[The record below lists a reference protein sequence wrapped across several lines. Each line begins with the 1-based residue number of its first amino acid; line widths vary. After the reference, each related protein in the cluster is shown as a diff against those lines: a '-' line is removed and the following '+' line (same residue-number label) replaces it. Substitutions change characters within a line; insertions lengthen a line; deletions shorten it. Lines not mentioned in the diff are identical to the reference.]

1 MTKLSLLAAAGGVLA
16 LVLIAKIGV
25 AAPLSQGADAT
36 IKAAATLNM
45 VEQTHG
51 THRACRLGRVPR
63 WRAIRWHRHIGVSN
77 VPVRC

>member
-1 MTKLSLLAAAGGVLA
+1 
-16 LVLIAKIGV
+16 
-25 AAPLSQGADAT
+25 
-36 IKAAATLNM
+36 LNM

>member
-1 MTKLSLLAAAGGVLA
+1 MTKLNLLAAAGGA
-16 LVLIAKIGV
+16 LSVVLIAKIGV

-36 IKAAATLNM
+36 IKAAATLTM

-51 THRACRLGRVPR
+51 SHRTCRLGRVSR
-63 WRAIRWHRHIGVSN
+63 WRVTRWHRHIGLSN

>member
-1 MTKLSLLAAAGGVLA
+1 MTKLNGLAAAGGALA

-25 AAPLSQGADAT
+25 AAPLSQGADVT
-36 IKAAATLNM
+36 IKAAATLTM

-51 THRACRLGRVPR
+51 SHRACRLGWVSR
-63 WRAIRWHRHIGVSN
+63 WRVTRWHRHIGPAN